1 MNTLDL
7 EKERAEFEKAC
18 NIVLKKVWFDEESG
32 IYKPTHSNNYA
43 VYKYHDYLANN
54 INQMFD
60 GWKKAKES
68 IQSRWISVDDR
79 LPESNGDFYLVFTD
93 KRMTTEC
100 RFMAG
105 NFITT
110 YCKNQNVTH
119 WQPLP
124 EPPKDTNAA

>member
-1 MNTLDL
+1 MTP
-7 EKERAEFEKAC
+7 EQIEQERQAFEAWAKEMGDDDRLTRCENDNSMDYED
-18 NIVLKKVWFDEESG
+18 ISIE
-32 IYKPTHSNNYA
+32 YA
-43 VYKYHDYLANN
+43 WN
-54 INQMFD
+54 
-60 GWKKAKES
+60 GWKARSAKS
-68 IQSRWISVDDR
+68 AWVSVDDR

-124 EPPKDTNAA
+124 EPPKDTNAT